1 VYIAPP
7 DVHMI
12 VEGDLLRVIQGPQ
25 ENLHRPAIDPLF
37 RSAAASRGRRVI
49 GAILTGLLDD
59 GTSGLMVVRAQGGAA
74 IVQDPSTAMFSS
86 MPESA
91 LEQV

>member
-1 VYIAPP
+1 
-7 DVHMI
+7 
-12 VEGDLLRVIQGPQ
+12 
-25 ENLHRPAIDPLF
+25 
-37 RSAAASRGRRVI
+37 VI

-91 LEQV
+91 LEQVPDAQVLPLNAIPSALQKG